1 MFLKPSKLKFWLKQF
16 GFKPAMQDKFI
27 LTIAPVLTKAKT
39 SSVFPKAVINLSDR
53 IQGQSKNLLKNKN
66 GSLQNALHQHQPCF
80 QNK

>member
-1 MFLKPSKLKFWLKQF
+1 
-16 GFKPAMQDKFI
+16 MQDKFI

-53 IQGQSKNLLKNKN
+53 IQGQSKNLLKNEN